1 MRIGILGGTFD
12 PPHNG
17 HLELAKR
24 AVESLALDEVIWLP
38 ANRNPLKTVRT
49 STSAKQRL
57 EMVNIATEDNPK
69 FSVSDIDLTRGGPS
83 YMIDTLN
90 ELKMVVPG
98 DYWLLVG
105 ADNVRNFSEWKNPH
119 RILKLCRLG
128 VAVRPPDTHE
138 EISKWMDEEM
148 REHVD
153 FIDMKPVDISAT
165 ELRKRIARGS
175 GLVVPFIDARVLQ
188 YIKQN
193 KLYRS

>member
-1 MRIGILGGTFD
+1 
-12 PPHNG
+12 
-17 HLELAKR
+17 
-24 AVESLALDEVIWLP
+24 
-38 ANRNPLKTVRT
+38 
-49 STSAKQRL
+49 
-57 EMVNIATEDNPK
+57 MVNIATEDNPK